1 MPKTIEI
8 PGIGPVDFPDS
19 MTDEQIVG
27 AIRKMPK
34 TQGINPSM
42 SNNMGSANV
51 VSSALTGGLDVAGGL
66 AGLASRSAE
75 ALGMPKGTNNAFIAS
90 PDIVAKST
98 KEAKEAVAQRFGEPN
113 SALTRGVAGGALTIP
128 FTPIRAAMTAPTLL
142 GRAGWS
148 GVGGGIAGAAQ
159 DVPDAENTGD
169 YWKKKLAQGGA
180 GTVTGFLA
188 SPVAEG
194 AIGAATKVANFFG
207 NKAATVAR
215 GAIGTDELVQL
226 TRASLQ
232 KNGIDYDSLA
242 ENVKQALLGDVD
254 KALKANPGVN
264 AGAVARQ
271 AAFRQE
277 GFNPLQHW
285 ITKDPEQWTTNQNL
299 AGIEGVGGAL
309 QQRKS
314 QFDEFLINRLNQ
326 MRGGAKTDASE
337 VGTLAARDLNAW
349 LKGEKAKT
357 NVLYNTV
364 RDIAPND
371 IPGDPQRFANRL
383 FGSLEGQAMM
393 GALPKQFHGF
403 ANQISSGELPLN
415 ARTIDELIKAA
426 NAAHGSD
433 KAANNALRFFK
444 NALGDELTVISEA
457 AIPRG
462 GDARFTANALELARG
477 QNSKVRGA
485 VDSVPALKAIEDG
498 TFAPEQFFGTYI
510 ANGNVSLKEL
520 AATWGKLSTDARDAI
535 RQKMIDQLK
544 AVAFGGASDE
554 SGKAAAQASFNKMLT
569 KDGMDKKLEIILGK
583 PQAEQVK
590 RLGLM
595 MESASLI
602 PSGAAPNT
610 SNTAAAVVSHL
621 MKMGEGYK
629 NLGLPMSKAVSNVG
643 ARGQASMALAN
654 DPTQLGA
661 RSVII
666 SPEWE
671 EILKRFGGGLLGPGV
686 GAGTGGLLSGN

>member
-8 PGIGPVDFPDS
+8 PGVGPVDFPDG

-42 SNNMGSANV
+42 HNNMGGANV

-66 AGLASRSAE
+66 AGVASRGAE

-90 PDIVAKST
+90 PEIVAKST
-98 KEAKEAVAQRFGEPN
+98 KEAKEDVARRFGEPN
-113 SALTRGVAGGALTIP
+113 SGLTRGVAGGALTIP

-159 DVPDAENTGD
+159 DIPDADSAGD
-169 YWKKKLAQGGA
+169 FWKKKGAQTGLGA
-180 GTVTGFLA
+180 LTGFVA

-194 AIGAATKVANFFG
+194 VIKTGTGLANFFG

-215 GAIGTDELVQL
+215 GAIGTDELVQI

-232 KNGIDYDSLA
+232 KNGVDYDSLT
-242 ENVKQALLGDVD
+242 ESVKQALLGDVD
-254 KALKANPGVN
+254 KALKANPGIN
-264 AGAVARQ
+264 SGAVARQ

-299 AGIEGVGGAL
+299 VGIEGVGGELAK
-309 QQRKS
+309 RKN
-314 QFDEFLINRLNQ
+314 QFDAFLMDRFNQ
-326 MRGGAKTDASE
+326 MRGGAKTDATE
-337 VGTLAARDLNAW
+337 VGQLAARDLNSW
-349 LKGEKAKT
+349 LRGEKAKT
-357 NVLYNTV
+357 NVLYGTV
-364 RDIAPND
+364 RDIAPTD

-393 GALPKQFHGF
+393 GALPRQFHGW

-426 NAAHGSD
+426 NSAYGSD
-433 KAANNALRFFK
+433 KATNNALRYFK
-444 NALGDELTVISEA
+444 NALGDELTAISEA

-462 GDARFTANALELARG
+462 GDARFTASALDLARG
-477 QNSKVRGA
+477 QNAKVRGA
-485 VDSVPALKAIEDG
+485 VDSIPALKAIEDG
-498 TFAPEQFFGTYI
+498 TFSPEQFFSTYV
-510 ANGNVSLKEL
+510 ANGGVSIKEL
-520 AATWGKLSTDARDAI
+520 AATWGKLSSDARDAI

-544 AVAFGGASDE
+544 TVAFGGASDE
-554 SGKAAAQASFNKMLT
+554 SGKAAAQASFNKMLA
-569 KDGMDKKLEIILGK
+569 KDGMDKKLEIVLGK
-583 PQAEQVK
+583 SQAEQVK

-621 MKMGEGYK
+621 MKFGEGYK
-629 NLGLPMSKAVSNVG
+629 NLGLPMSKAVNNMG

-654 DPTQLGA
+654 DPTQMGA
-661 RSVII
+661 KSVMI

-671 EILKRFGGGLLGPGV
+671 EILKRFGGGLLGPGA
-686 GAGTGGLLSGN
+686 GAGAGGLLSSQ